1 MKWNPQG
8 AANSNQRAGEHRE
21 DMKLGR
27 EDRDK
32 QSAVEGY
39 GGGPIASRGAKRI
52 KADSELSIFAGKKL
66 EH

>member
-39 GGGPIASRGAKRI
+39 GGGPMPHEVQRGLTQ
-52 KADSELSIFAGKKL
+52 SVS
-66 EH
+66 